1 MVLHGHQY
9 TAGSEDG
16 SSGCMTQVQ
25 RPTASF
31 SLKEY
36 HYSDIKW
43 WKYSHSDVM
52 GLGALGG
59 CSCDQEGCLS
69 WLLVCISQGL
79 LPPVHIQFP
88 MPKKRSTSTTGQAPR
103 TWLGVLYTTFELCR
117 SWTSLL
123 HRQQHRH
130 KGSGAGSRR
139 SSCFRGHCCNKGF
152 LQFKAAGWAMTKL
165 AAVPKHV
172 RASVRKRVCVW
183 LIIFIYL
190 VEVDVK
196 KHHSFYYDIFL
207 GENVVTN
214 ESGYSNKIV

>member
-79 LPPVHIQFP
+79 LPPVHIQLT
-88 MPKKRSTSTTGQAPR
+88 MPKKRLPPPLARHPEPDSVCYIQLLSCVGAELLFFTGSSTDTRAQGRVVEEAAA
-103 TWLGVLYTTFELCR
+103 LGGTAVIKASYSSR
-117 SWTSLL
+117 LL
-123 HRQQHRH
+123 DGR
-130 KGSGAGSRR
+130 
-139 SSCFRGHCCNKGF
+139 
-152 LQFKAAGWAMTKL
+152 
-165 AAVPKHV
+165 
-172 RASVRKRVCVW
+172 
-183 LIIFIYL
+183 
-190 VEVDVK
+190 
-196 KHHSFYYDIFL
+196 
-207 GENVVTN
+207 
-214 ESGYSNKIV
+214 